1 MNYIL
6 PASTLAKDFYQ
17 WVLDFTTRRELD
29 GASVSQCLDVVEA
42 AIDDSLNRRMLWC
55 EPSSRI
61 DDLLEKYFP
70 WYAGDQ
76 SDDHSRD
83 FYYFVVDHLILAVDE
98 LLADIVE
105 RETWIIWYMRRL
117 GDDVVIEKGE
127 DFRIVEFERQVRA
140 GTCQVSETIK
150 RAIVA

>member
-6 PASTLAKDFYQ
+6 PASALAEDFYQ
-17 WVLDFTTRRELD
+17 RALDFTTRHQLD
-29 GASVSQCLDVVEA
+29 GANVSQCLDMVEA
-42 AIDDSLNRRMLWC
+42 AIYDSLSRRMVWC
-55 EPSSRI
+55 VPSNRL

-70 WYAGDQ
+70 WYAVNQ

-83 FYYFVVDHLILAVDE
+83 FYYFVVDHLILSVEE

-105 RETWIIWYMRRL
+105 RKTWIIWYMRRL

-127 DFRIVEFERQVRA
+127 DFRIVEFERQVRE